1 MSDLENKSNND
12 ILFEI
17 KQMEADLFDFYLPYF
32 NTCIEFNG
40 RQHYEPVK
48 YWGGMENFKKQ
59 QKRDYIKKEYCEN
72 KNITLIIINDVKE
85 IKTKL
90 VWMMKI

>member
-1 MSDLENKSNND
+1 
-12 ILFEI
+12 
-17 KQMEADLFDFYLPYF
+17 
-32 NTCIEFNG
+32 
-40 RQHYEPVK
+40 
-48 YWGGMENFKKQ
+48 MENFKKQ